1 VRWDRLIAPGDSWT
15 PTIEKEFLAARCVI
29 VLWSKASIHKHWL
42 QVQGAKA
49 ARRRILIS
57 AVIDDVV
64 PTFVFPTVRLLPL
77 TDSAGELTFIGLQR
91 LFADVGRKLGLPRQP
106 LSRSVASATPSTSA
120 VDGGD
125 AWARLKNYPAGR
137 RLLGYIDALRSSGGA
152 LTAGDVKSA
161 QAKLIESLLDDHH
174 SAPEVQR
181 VLTRINNEMY
191 LSIADSVCAQMVF
204 DGWGDLPA
212 PVTIMVMGSGGRGE
226 NYLLSDQDNGFIIGA
241 YPDYEHLR
249 IDAYFRQLAER
260 MCHRLNDAGLPDCTG
275 YCMAINP
282 LWRKTLPQWF
292 EQIAVWVRKR
302 NFIALRLADIFFDFQ
317 PVWGNPVLAGELRAH
332 LTQRTRSDP
341 LFLRQMFREIKTS
354 KVALGAFGNIATE
367 KDERLDQGKVHLKY
381 SGIVPLV
388 EAGLIAYPWPLLIA
402 LFSALLPWERLRVHH
417 VLGALLG
424 LAGAALIV
432 TGGGH
437 IAFRSEY
444 ALGYGMALVC
454 ALTWS
459 SYSVLS
465 RRFSGGDRRGDRHLS
480 CHGGARRPVPC
491 LSGTDGLAG
500 GRRAVVG
507 RSWIRVGA
515 RRPRLLRLG
524 LRGQARGYSGAR
536 RVVLCRTATV
546 DTRPH
551 RHRLCRTHLDR
562 CRRLP
567 AGHRWRRS
575 RRKGSGFRSV
585 QERLTISKDLR
596 AVNLVRRMRGPRTV
610 PMSADRSLSD

>member
-1 VRWDRLIAPGDSWT
+1 VWWDRLIAPGDSWT

-64 PTFVFPTVRLLPL
+64 PPFVFPTVRPLPL

-125 AWARLKNYPAGR
+125 AWARLKDYPAGR
-137 RLLGYIDALRSSGGA
+137 RLLGHIDALRSSGGA

-204 DGWGDLPA
+204 DGWGDLPVA
-212 PVTIMVMGSGGRGE
+212 VTIMVMGSGGRGE

-241 YPDYEHLR
+241 YPDSEHLR

-292 EQIAVWVRKR
+292 EQISLWVRKS

-367 KDERLDQGKVHLKY
+367 RDERLDQGKVHLKY

-388 EAGLIAYPWPLLIA
+388 EAVRLLAFRGGVEETSTLERIRVLNECGTLGDDESDDLCGAYHVITDLVLRKEAKDFRAGLQPSYDFYPDAMTGRERMLLVDSLRAIR
-402 LFSALLPWERLRVHH
+402 RLR
-417 VLGALLG
+417 
-424 LAGAALIV
+424 
-432 TGGGH
+432 
-437 IAFRSEY
+437 
-444 ALGYGMALVC
+444 
-454 ALTWS
+454 
-459 SYSVLS
+459 
-465 RRFSGGDRRGDRHLS
+465 
-480 CHGGARRPVPC
+480 
-491 LSGTDGLAG
+491 
-500 GRRAVVG
+500 
-507 RSWIRVGA
+507 
-515 RRPRLLRLG
+515 
-524 LRGQARGYSGAR
+524 
-536 RVVLCRTATV
+536 
-546 DTRPH
+546 
-551 RHRLCRTHLDR
+551 
-562 CRRLP
+562 RRLRHELLEE
-567 AGHRWRRS
+567 A
-575 RRKGSGFRSV
+575 
-585 QERLTISKDLR
+585 L
-596 AVNLVRRMRGPRTV
+596 
-610 PMSADRSLSD
+610 